1 MAQWKLRGCPR
12 CSGDVYVE
20 KDNDETNE
28 RCLQCGYVKQI
39 GRGFARKIERQPV
52 EEKKKVA
59 VSIS

>member
-12 CSGDVYVE
+12 CRGDVYVE
-20 KDNDETNE
+20 KDNEETNE

-39 GRGFARKIERQPV
+39 GAGFTRKIERQPI

-59 VSIS
+59 VGIS